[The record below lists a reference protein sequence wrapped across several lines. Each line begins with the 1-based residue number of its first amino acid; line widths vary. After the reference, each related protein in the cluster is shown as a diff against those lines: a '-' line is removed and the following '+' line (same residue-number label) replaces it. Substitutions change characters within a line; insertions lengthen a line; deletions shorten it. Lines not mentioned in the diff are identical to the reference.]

1 MVISI
6 DYTIKL
12 SRANMASK
20 DSTCPS
26 HKDEI
31 TKATKE
37 YHIRP
42 MRLRTQKCISM
53 WHGPNPCWISYMCEY
68 QRSRH
73 KLLAFCCL
81 HKFLLRSFFFC
92 FFLGSCFL
100 FCKHLTKL
108 RFKEKKGYIHEKK
121 DVRYL
126 TKCMCWKRVA
136 LEWTFFFGKLAQPW
150 SAQLSLNE
158 SCLFQAFQQC
168 LNFVTFF

>member
-53 WHGPNPCWISYMCEY
+53 WHGPNPC
-68 QRSRH
+68 
-73 KLLAFCCL
+73 
-81 HKFLLRSFFFC
+81 
-92 FFLGSCFL
+92 
-100 FCKHLTKL
+100 
-108 RFKEKKGYIHEKK
+108 
-121 DVRYL
+121 
-126 TKCMCWKRVA
+126 
-136 LEWTFFFGKLAQPW
+136 
-150 SAQLSLNE
+150 
-158 SCLFQAFQQC
+158 
-168 LNFVTFF
+168 